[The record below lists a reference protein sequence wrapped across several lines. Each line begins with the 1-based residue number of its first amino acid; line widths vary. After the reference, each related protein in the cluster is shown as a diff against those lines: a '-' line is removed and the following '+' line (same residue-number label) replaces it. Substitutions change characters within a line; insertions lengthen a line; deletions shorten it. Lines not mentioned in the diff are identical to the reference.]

1 MKTDF
6 TSPANKAVLH
16 FHAGS
21 WLPNNMKA
29 TRKLLLAGS
38 PTKSTMPKPVPIEV
52 VAARH
57 DDHAAIIVERTGSII
72 WPGVGAAP
80 IIRSA

>member
-1 MKTDF
+1 MTA
-6 TSPANKAVLH
+6 SPAAVESP
-16 FHAGS
+16 APTS
-21 WLPNNMKA
+21 
-29 TRKLLLAGS
+29 GS